1 MTEIDDIFDL
11 RESVKGWPVE
21 EAKTL
26 EQASKMILGSPYWK
40 IPEDRY
46 IVLDKNET
54 YSLLA
59 VYADGRISTKKR
71 YMVVNIDFLEN
82 SRKVP

>member
-1 MTEIDDIFDL
+1 MTEIDDVFDL

-21 EAKTL
+21 EANTL
-26 EQASKMILGSPYWK
+26 KEASEMILGSPYWK

>member
-11 RESVKGWPVE
+11 LDSVKGWPVE
-21 EAKTL
+21 EANTL
-26 EQASKMILGSPYWK
+26 KQASEKIFGSPFWK

-46 IVLDKNET
+46 IVLDNNET

-59 VYADGRISTKKR
+59 VFADGRISSKKR
-71 YMVVNIDFLEN
+71 YMVVNIDFLEK
-82 SRKVP
+82 SQKVT